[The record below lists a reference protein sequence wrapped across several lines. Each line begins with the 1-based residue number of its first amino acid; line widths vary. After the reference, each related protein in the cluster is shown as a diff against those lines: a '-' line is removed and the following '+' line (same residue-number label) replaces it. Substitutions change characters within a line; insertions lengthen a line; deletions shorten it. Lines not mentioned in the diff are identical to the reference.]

1 VVAKKVC
8 RISRKQAHDSTFFVD
23 VSPIGC
29 YARSGVNHSR
39 VRFGRDSAWF
49 YVDREVTISIDASQ
63 NSLSRDTHRPGLHA
77 AVDSTRASFADE
89 GRKISNFNVAE
100 HRGNAKKVLGPRE
113 LKTFDSVTLI
123 EPGGSNCVSGVK
135 EVTWEEKEFGGE
147 RINWEQPGVPD
158 LYPFGN
164 SKILFTTR
172 AHIVSHAL
180 DEFVVTRSED
190 IIKRGSM
197 TNRYTKVLS

>member
-1 VVAKKVC
+1 MVAEKVC
-8 RISRKQAHDSTFFVD
+8 RISRKQAHYSTFFVD
-23 VSPIGC
+23 VSSIGS

-49 YVDREVTISIDASQ
+49 NVDREVTISIDASQ

-89 GRKISNFNVAE
+89 GSKISNFNVAE

-123 EPGGSNCVSGVK
+123 EPGGGNCVSGVK
-135 EVTWEEKEFGGE
+135 EVTRKEKELGSE
-147 RINWEQPGVPD
+147 RVNW
-158 LYPFGN
+158 
-164 SKILFTTR
+164 
-172 AHIVSHAL
+172 
-180 DEFVVTRSED
+180 
-190 IIKRGSM
+190 
-197 TNRYTKVLS
+197 